1 MENILDENVL
11 LKGPAF
17 VVTHN
22 GTIMVI
28 NPTGH
33 YDTVPAK
40 HLIEKAGVLPMWLL
54 QGLEA
59 GEDAQTALMS
69 RYAIATPPMIG
80 GTVQDNG
87 VYTYRGDDDLHPMA
101 VVEADTPNETIYF
114 YEYAMVSIVNVD
126 TGKTLTYRMD

>member
-1 MENILDENVL
+1 MTDLLDDNIL

-17 VVTHN
+17 VVTHK

-40 HLIEKAGVLPMWLL
+40 HLIEKAGILPTWLL

-59 GEDAQTALMS
+59 GEDAETALMS
-69 RYAIATPPMIG
+69 RYAIETPPMIG
-80 GTVQDNG
+80 GTVADKG

-101 VVEADTPNETIYF
+101 LVEADDPNETIYF
-114 YEYAMVSIVNVD
+114 YEYAMVSIVNRE
-126 TGKTLTYRMD
+126 TNKTLTYRMD